1 MWQKPSLTK
10 SMMNEVSNSPKSP
23 TLTSSPSSQSFANRI
38 VPGRNLD
45 NNRLIFGGN
54 GSGGGGS
61 LPSSPVSS
69 PVNPFNPNGGGKS
82 SRRRGVTVAA
92 GTEQVETRRKILLGN
107 SRPFRRRAHSME
119 VLNSWDFVPYQK
131 KPKDDEQGQV
141 DQYIQGENDEDI
153 TTSYESYITNTT
165 DTIISGS
172 SDGGSSGS
180 FIGTTTSTTTTST
193 TTTSPS
199 STSPTITSN
208 SSNNNNNNNNN
219 SKNNTNNNGDDNSKN
234 NNNNNNNNNN
244 DNNNNNN
251 NNNIIEPPQP
261 SKIANSVPPLTLS
274 QSQTQQLLQ
283 QQQQQQ
289 QQQQRV
295 KPPPPSPRLSTN
307 SSGSQSPPVP
317 PRSSKSL
324 GLSNDFS
331 ISLSSSMSSNSLLIS
346 GSINTLPA
354 GGSGAASSAS
364 ISSSSSLSSS
374 SLSVSKLI
382 YENNEENKFVVVSG
396 PKDQLVEYL
405 CNKNKLDFS
414 FVNSF
419 ILSFRYFI
427 EPEELFNHLMVK
439 YETKVQT
446 TSSIKVS
453 KQFEEIQD
461 RIRQNILIIISVW
474 VDCNYSDFEDNLSLH
489 KRLFK
494 LVQDTPHAVFLR
506 DSIDRQ
512 KVSKIPILDLY
523 EKLKDELL
531 LSLSPRGSSSNYSL
545 SGSGGISNIGSSG
558 GGSDIKN
565 NNSNNS
571 NNNSNSSSDIKNIKN
586 SFFSLTTM
594 MDWLMNHL
602 SIGYATADSILK
614 KLFKLK
620 VIGSLGSGG
629 GFTNISSSH
638 TNSNS
643 KSSKEELYFF
653 TSTKSIINKEIY
665 SRSFMDYSPQD
676 IAKQLTLIEF
686 KLFQNVK
693 MKELYHKSWTI
704 GKSKFENSP
713 NIMSLITMSN
723 KIANW
728 VATEVVTTPH
738 PKKRVEVLKRFISV
752 AEHCKKINNFN
763 TLMEVISGLSNS
775 AVSRLKDTWKSLPT
789 RYVNSFNSLQ
799 NFLKT
804 DENWK
809 SYRQTLKTK
818 ETPCLP
824 YLGLFLQDINFIEDG
839 NSNFSENDW
848 VNFKKMNLLTSVFT
862 EIQYFQRHPYFSFST
877 HQNIQ
882 TYFEK
887 DIVILP
893 EKELYAFSKFIE
905 SPSNPLFRLSKSKNQ
920 SIFNI

>member
-10 SMMNEVSNSPKSP
+10 SMMNEVSSNSPKSP
-23 TLTSSPSSQSFANRI
+23 TLTSSPSSQSFANR
-38 VPGRNLD
+38 VLPGRNLD
-45 NNRLIFGGN
+45 GGGSNRLIFGVSGN
-54 GSGGGGS
+54 SGGGS

-69 PVNPFNPNGGGKS
+69 PVNPFSLNGGGGGKS

-107 SRPFRRRAHSME
+107 SRPFRRRARSME
-119 VLNSWDFVPYQK
+119 ILNSWDFIPYQK
-131 KPKDDEQGQV
+131 KPSDDEQGQV
-141 DQYIQGENDEDI
+141 DQYIQGENDEGI
-153 TTSYESYITNTT
+153 TSYESYITNNNTT
-165 DTIISGS
+165 TTTTTTTTNTNNSNDGSGS
-172 SDGGSSGS
+172 GSGAGGS
-180 FIGTTTSTTTTST
+180 FIGTTTSAKTTTTTTTTTTTSSSSSSPSSS
-193 TTTSPS
+193 SPS
-199 STSPTITSN
+199 STSPTIAS
-208 SSNNNNNNNNN
+208 
-219 SKNNTNNNGDDNSKN
+219 
-234 NNNNNNNNNN
+234 NN
-244 DNNNNNN
+244 DNNNK
-251 NNNIIEPPQP
+251 IEPPQP

-274 QSQTQQLLQ
+274 QSQTQQQ
-283 QQQQQQ
+283 QQQK
-289 QQQQRV
+289 V
-295 KPPPPSPRLSTN
+295 KQPPPSPRFSTN

-346 GSINTLPA
+346 GSINTLPTSSSSSV
-354 GGSGAASSAS
+354 GGSGASAASAS

-494 LVQDTPHAVFLR
+494 LVQDSPHAVFLR

-531 LSLSPRGSSSNYSL
+531 LSLSPRGSL
-545 SGSGGISNIGSSG
+545 SGSGGIINNNNSSDLKNSNNG
-558 GGSDIKN
+558 N
-565 NNSNNS
+565 NSNSNNS
-571 NNNSNSSSDIKNIKN
+571 NSSSSDIKNIKN

-638 TNSNS
+638 TSSNS

-676 IAKQLTLIEF
+676 IAKQLTLVEF

-704 GKSKFENSP
+704 SKSKFENSP
-713 NIMSLITMSN
+713 SIMSLITMSN

-775 AVSRLKDTWKSLPT
+775 AVSRLKETWKSLPT

-839 NSNFSENDW
+839 NSNFSSENDW

>member
-10 SMMNEVSNSPKSP
+10 SMMNEVSSNSPKSP
-23 TLTSSPSSQSFANRI
+23 TLTSSPSSQSFANR
-38 VPGRNLD
+38 VLPGRNLD
-45 NNRLIFGGN
+45 GGGSNKLIFGGI
-54 GSGGGGS
+54 GSGGGGGS

-69 PVNPFNPNGGGKS
+69 PVNPFNLNGGGGGKS

-107 SRPFRRRAHSME
+107 SRPFRRRARSME
-119 VLNSWDFVPYQK
+119 ILNSWDFIPYQK
-131 KPKDDEQGQV
+131 KPSDDEQGQV

-153 TTSYESYITNTT
+153 TSYESYITNSNNTT
-165 DTIISGS
+165 NTTTTTTTNNGNSNDGSGS
-172 SDGGSSGS
+172 GSGAGGS
-180 FIGTTTSTTTTST
+180 FIGTTTSTTTSATTPITSAT
-193 TTTSPS
+193 TTTTTTTSSLSSSSPS
-199 STSPTITSN
+199 STSPTIAS
-208 SSNNNNNNNNN
+208 
-219 SKNNTNNNGDDNSKN
+219 
-234 NNNNNNNNNN
+234 NN
-244 DNNNNNN
+244 DNNNNSK
-251 NNNIIEPPQP
+251 IEPPQP

-274 QSQTQQLLQ
+274 QSQTQQLQ
-283 QQQQQQ
+283 QQK
-289 QQQQRV
+289 V
-295 KPPPPSPRLSTN
+295 KPPLPSPRFSTN

-346 GSINTLPA
+346 GSINTLPPPTSSSV
-354 GGSGAASSAS
+354 GGSAASAS

-531 LSLSPRGSSSNYSL
+531 LSLSPRGSL
-545 SGSGGISNIGSSG
+545 SGSGGIINNN
-558 GGSDIKN
+558 SDIKNSNSGNSSSNN

-571 NNNSNSSSDIKNIKN
+571 SSNSSSSDIKNIKN

-686 KLFQNVK
+686 KLFQSVK

-704 GKSKFENSP
+704 SKSKFENSP

-775 AVSRLKDTWKSLPT
+775 AVSRLKETWKSLPT

-839 NSNFSENDW
+839 NSNFSSENDW

>member
-10 SMMNEVSNSPKSP
+10 SMMNEVSSNSPKSP
-23 TLTSSPSSQSFANRI
+23 TLTSSPSSQSFANR
-38 VPGRNLD
+38 VLPGRNLD
-45 NNRLIFGGN
+45 GGGSNRLIFGVSGN
-54 GSGGGGS
+54 SGGGGGS

-69 PVNPFNPNGGGKS
+69 PVNPFNLNGGGGGKS

-107 SRPFRRRAHSME
+107 SRPFRRRARSME
-119 VLNSWDFVPYQK
+119 ILNSWDFIPYQK
-131 KPKDDEQGQV
+131 KPSDDEQGQV
-141 DQYIQGENDEDI
+141 DQYIQGENDEGI
-153 TTSYESYITNTT
+153 TSYESYITNNNTT
-165 DTIISGS
+165 TTTTTTNTNNSNNSNNDGSGS
-172 SDGGSSGS
+172 GSGAGGS
-180 FIGTTTSTTTTST
+180 FIGTTTSAKTTTTTTTTTTTSSSLSSS
-193 TTTSPS
+193 SPS
-199 STSPTITSN
+199 STSPTIAS
-208 SSNNNNNNNNN
+208 
-219 SKNNTNNNGDDNSKN
+219 
-234 NNNNNNNNNN
+234 NN
-244 DNNNNNN
+244 DNNNK
-251 NNNIIEPPQP
+251 IEPPQP

-274 QSQTQQLLQ
+274 QSQTQQQ
-283 QQQQQQ
+283 QK
-289 QQQQRV
+289 V
-295 KPPPPSPRLSTN
+295 KPPPPSPRFSTN

-346 GSINTLPA
+346 GSINTLPTSSSSSSV
-354 GGSGAASSAS
+354 GGSGASAASAS

-474 VDCNYSDFEDNLSLH
+474 VDCNYSDFEENLSLH

-494 LVQDTPHAVFLR
+494 LVQDSPHAVFLR

-531 LSLSPRGSSSNYSL
+531 LSLSPRGSL
-545 SGSGGISNIGSSG
+545 SGSGGIINNNNNNSSDLKNSNSG
-558 GGSDIKN
+558 N
-565 NNSNNS
+565 NSNSNNS
-571 NNNSNSSSDIKNIKN
+571 SSSSSDIKNIKN

-638 TNSNS
+638 TSSNS

-676 IAKQLTLIEF
+676 IAKQLTLVEF

-704 GKSKFENSP
+704 SKSKFENSP
-713 NIMSLITMSN
+713 SIMSLITMSN

-775 AVSRLKDTWKSLPT
+775 AVSRLKETWKSLPT

-839 NSNFSENDW
+839 NSNFSSENDW